1 MSDDV
6 IVVESRV
13 KEIQGMK
20 HGHLV
25 VVEGTQTHKMRV
37 GDRLLI
43 HPAFY
48 IVLKKGTNHAICQ
61 FEFRAIGYKQE
72 EIWYSHYTTIDG
84 EQMEDMRV
92 RIK

>member
-6 IVVESRV
+6 IVVESGV

-48 IVLKKGTNHAICQ
+48 IVLKKGANHAICQ
-61 FEFRAIGYKQE
+61 FEFRAIGYKQRRDKVFPLYYDWRRTGGRYE
-72 EIWYSHYTTIDG
+72 S
-84 EQMEDMRV
+84 ED
-92 RIK
+92 

>member
-6 IVVESRV
+6 IVVESGV

-20 HGHLV
+20 HRYLV

-72 EIWYSHYTTIDG
+72 EIWYSHYTTIGG
-84 EQMEDMRV
+84 EQVEDMRV